1 MFNKIKDYDE
11 RELQIRGKVFMHSFM
26 LALLLLVLT
35 SFSDFIFY
43 DHGREGFVFVFILM
57 SQTMSELILTGGI
70 GRSKLLTAVMIA
82 LTVIGIFFTV
92 SGILQGELLID
103 NKLTL
108 NANILIEGILM
119 LIIPLVF
126 FIKMSLDKKRI
137 SL

>member
-57 SQTMSELILTGGI
+57 SQTLSELILTGGI
-70 GRSKLLTAVMIA
+70 GRSNA
-82 LTVIGIFFTV
+82 LKTF
-92 SGILQGELLID
+92 ILINTITGLFLIVLGSSHGNLLID
-103 NKLTL
+103 NKIT
-108 NANILIEGILM
+108 NNGMSVIEGIL
-119 LIIPLVF
+119 LLTISIVF
-126 FIKMSLDKKRI
+126 FIKMSIDKKRI